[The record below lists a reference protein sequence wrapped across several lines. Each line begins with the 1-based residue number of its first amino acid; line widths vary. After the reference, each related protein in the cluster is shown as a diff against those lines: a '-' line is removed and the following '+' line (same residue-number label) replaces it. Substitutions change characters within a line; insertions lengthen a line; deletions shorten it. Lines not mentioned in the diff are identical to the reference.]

1 MNQRGVTFLE
11 IIVVVGILA
20 VTSMLVA
27 PSIEDWRQKRALE
40 ADFHAVLSK
49 IDYVKTRTR
58 NLGGAAVLI
67 CTPKGNG
74 SSMLTYQISTNPQ
87 TSVTAV
93 DTVDEDGNKS
103 TFADKVVEDPSAM
116 NANFN
121 VLSGNTVLLSPICN
135 GTRGIFASS
144 GQSGVEGSGVPISI
158 EIDPLKNKSKYG
170 AYRIT
175 LYQSTG
181 FIQKEK
187 WSIALGQ
194 FQELD

>member
-11 IIVVVGILA
+11 IIVVVAILT

-40 ADFHAVLSK
+40 SDFNAVLSQ

-58 NLGGAAVLI
+58 NLGGTGLLR
-67 CTPKGNG
+67 CTPSGTG
-74 SSMLTYQISTNPQ
+74 ASVLTYQISTNPQ
-87 TSVTAV
+87 TSVS
-93 DTVDEDGNKS
+93 TVDGQFS
-103 TFADKVVEDPSAM
+103 AYVVEDPAAKSAG
-116 NANFN
+116 FN
-121 VLSGNTVLLSPICN
+121 VLSGNTVLVSAICN
-135 GTRGIFASS
+135 GTRGIVASN
-144 GQSGVEGSGVPISI
+144 GKSGVEGSGATIVI
-158 EIDPLKNKSKYG
+158 EIDPLKNKAKYG

-181 FIQKEK
+181 FIKKEK
-187 WSIALGQ
+187 WQIASGQ